1 MAVVETIY
9 LVAAALWI
17 VVVTAA
23 VCIGAR
29 FMVKLRR
36 RRRRVNRL
44 LAVLRS
50 PALQA
55 HRLLNEFA
63 AAARR

>member
-1 MAVVETIY
+1 
-9 LVAAALWI
+9 
-17 VVVTAA
+17 
-23 VCIGAR
+23 
-29 FMVKLRR
+29 MVKLRR

-55 HRLLNEFA
+55 HRLLNEFT